1 MRQRTFL
8 SSQVLLQ
15 VCLPLKCNIC
25 ASSLTVNLAAGASPV
40 LECKYAFGVTSV
52 ASFVATAS
60 ILEGVGVS
68 AYLGAAASI
77 STKAYLTAAASI
89 LTVESRHNAYLR
101 AALKESPFAQPFDA
115 PLDFDEVYTLASAF
129 ITSCPANNPPFL
141 ANLPLKAFTA
151 LSATGPSPIKIGSTI
166 TLTLAKT
173 SSDYDDNKKTLY
185 AAWAAVT
192 GSTFTAA
199 KWVGNGKYQVIV
211 PAGFH
216 GQSCKSTQSTTCC
229 D

>member
-1 MRQRTFL
+1 M
-8 SSQVLLQ
+8 
-15 VCLPLKCNIC
+15 
-25 ASSLTVNLAAGASPV
+25 
-40 LECKYAFGVTSV
+40 ECKYAFGVTSV

-115 PLDFDEVYTLASAF
+115 PLNFDEVYTLASAF
-129 ITSCPANNPPFL
+129 ITSCPANQPPFL

-151 LSATGPSPIKIGSTI
+151 LSATGTAPIKTGSTV
-166 TLTLAKT
+166 TLSLGKLPAGW
-173 SSDYDDNKKTLY
+173 DDKKTYY

-192 GSTFTAA
+192 GSTFTPA
-199 KWVGNGKYQVIV
+199 KCVENGKYHVVV

-216 GQSCKSTQSTTCC
+216 GQSCKILNF
-229 D
+229 

>member
-1 MRQRTFL
+1 L
-8 SSQVLLQ
+8 S
-15 VCLPLKCNIC
+15 
-25 ASSLTVNLAAGASPV
+25 AAAGASPV
-40 LECKYAFGVTSV
+40 QECKYAFGVTSV

-101 AALKESPFAQPFDA
+101 AALKASPFAQPFDA

-129 ITSCPANNPPFL
+129 ITSCPANQPAFL

-151 LSATGPSPIKIGSTI
+151 LSVTGPSPFKTGSTV
-166 TLTLAKT
+166 TLTLAKP
-173 SSDYDDNKKTLY
+173 YNENKPLY

-199 KWVGNGKYQVIV
+199 TCMGNGKYQVVV

-216 GQSCKSTQSTTCC
+216 GQSCTYQIQE
-229 D
+229 

>member
-1 MRQRTFL
+1 M
-8 SSQVLLQ
+8 
-15 VCLPLKCNIC
+15 
-25 ASSLTVNLAAGASPV
+25 
-40 LECKYAFGVTSV
+40 ECKYAFGVTSV
-52 ASFVATAS
+52 SSFVATAS

-129 ITSCPANNPPFL
+129 ITSCPSNNPPFL

-151 LSATGPSPIKIGSTI
+151 LSATGTSPIKTGGTV
-166 TLTLAKT
+166 TLTLAKLP
-173 SSDYDDNKKTLY
+173 SGWDDKKKIY

-199 KWVGNGKYQVIV
+199 KWVGKGMYQVVV

-216 GQSCKSTQSTTCC
+216 GQSCKLLGLRITELKILTLFRCRL
-229 D
+229 DYELHRFI